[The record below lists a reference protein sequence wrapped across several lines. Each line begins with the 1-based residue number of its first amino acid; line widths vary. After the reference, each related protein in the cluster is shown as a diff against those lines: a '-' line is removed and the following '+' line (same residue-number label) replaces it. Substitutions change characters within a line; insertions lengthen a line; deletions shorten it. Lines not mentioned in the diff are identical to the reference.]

1 MPEALK
7 ASISAIVL
15 IVANVGLYF
24 FGTAIDTEALT
35 TILSGVAIA
44 IFTAYA
50 AWKNHNFTKAAQAGQ
65 LATDLM
71 KLEDKKAKLEE
82 AVEVAND

>member
-50 AWKNHNFTKAAQAGQ
+50 AWKNHNFTKAAQVGQ
-65 LATDLM
+65 LATDIS
-71 KLEDKKAKLEE
+71 KLEDKKGKLADALEGE
-82 AVEVAND
+82 ND

>member
-65 LATDLM
+65 IELDQ
-71 KLEDKKAKLEE
+71 AKLDAKKE
-82 AVEVAND
+82 AMNLD

>member
-24 FGTAIDTEALT
+24 FGTAIDTEMLT
-35 TILSGVAIA
+35 TILSGIAIA

-50 AWKNHNFTKAAQAGQ
+50 AWKNHNFTKAAQIGQ
-65 LATDLM
+65 IATDI
-71 KLEDKKAKLEE
+71 AKIEAKGEKFDAAEE
-82 AVEVAND
+82 GAND

>member
-35 TILSGVAIA
+35 TIISGIAIA

-50 AWKNHNFTKAAQAGQ
+50 AWKNHNFTKAAQLGQ
-65 LATDLM
+65 LATDIA
-71 KLEDKKAKLEE
+71 KVEAKSDKIEAAKE
-82 AVEVAND
+82 AAND

>member
-7 ASISAIVL
+7 ATISALVL
-15 IVANVGLYF
+15 IIANVALYV

-35 TILSGVAIA
+35 TIFSGVAIA

-50 AWKNHNFTKAAQAGQ
+50 AWKNHNFTKAAQQGQ
-65 LATDLM
+65 LEVDQ
-71 KLEDKKAKLEE
+71 AKLDAKKE
-82 AVEVAND
+82 ALNG

>member
-24 FGTAIDTEALT
+24 FGTAIDTEVLT
-35 TILSGVAIA
+35 TIISGVAIA

-50 AWKNHNFTKAAQAGQ
+50 AWKNHNFTKAAQVGQ
-65 LATDLM
+65 LATDM
-71 KLEDKKAKLEE
+71 VKLEDKKDKIE
-82 AVEVAND
+82 AAEEVAND